1 VHIHH
6 SRSPSHKNA
15 IWHLSVWL
23 CGHFTGININATPF
37 YSGCWPFTVIGH
49 SQLFK
54 MVFVCVRVCLCERL
68 GEGWNVI
75 MCGRQFCASL
85 WDSQYFEKEHHMDR
99 TKLPTGLSHE
109 TKRLGM
115 IWGFRCIDFA
125 IKSAVRCAMGQWSIA
140 ERVENNSVFQSPLSA
155 LQSGL
160 YKSIWPLQKKI
171 ESLNLWGVRIQ
182 LIYWDFMFLS
192 FFFLLCFRGN

>member
-1 VHIHH
+1 MHH
-6 SRSPSHKNA
+6 SCSPSHKNT

-54 MVFVCVRVCLCERL
+54 MVFVCEGVFVQEVRR
-68 GEGWNVI
+68 
-75 MCGRQFCASL
+75 GRKCHHVWYTIQCSI
-85 WDSQYFEKEHHMDR
+85 WENQYFEKEHHIDR
-99 TKLPTGLSHE
+99 TKLLTGLSCE

-115 IWGFRCIDFA
+115 IWGFRYIDFA
-125 IKSAVRCAMGQWSIA
+125 IKRAVRCAMGQWSTA
-140 ERVENNSVFQSPLSA
+140 ERGENNSVFQSPVSA

-160 YKSIWPLQKKI
+160 YKSIWPL
-171 ESLNLWGVRIQ
+171 
-182 LIYWDFMFLS
+182 
-192 FFFLLCFRGN
+192 